1 LIVGTQEW
9 ALPDRRLSQY
19 LAGSI
24 PARARCLG
32 GVRSPRGAPLTPAA
46 RPCPAAMAINWCR
59 HRSAAPRGRHGI
71 EDDGV
76 HPPSRATLTN
86 PPARLAAR
94 PISSQGRAGA
104 PVRASPC
111 QDHDDQSP
119 PGYDLDPPSGRS
131 RSDHPRTGQKR
142 YINVGR
148 TARRSALGPGSPT
161 GSRRCSQKA
170 FSVGSNPTRGTSRD
184 YNPKPRYNVSS
195 C

>member
-1 LIVGTQEW
+1 VGLEVHVEHHSHPQRGHAQQPWRSTG
-9 ALPDRRLSQY
+9 ADTARRTHAAATVSRTM
-19 LAGSI
+19 A
-24 PARARCLG
+24 CL
-32 GVRSPRGAPLTPAA
+32 
-46 RPCPAAMAINWCR
+46 
-59 HRSAAPRGRHGI
+59 
-71 EDDGV
+71 
-76 HPPSRATLTN
+76 PPSRATLTN